1 MPWVRNHRCVLLL
14 SGLALLAAAPAAL
27 AQQPKEEPR
36 VQVTVLAILA
46 TDKNKTVDPQLKCVA
61 QKVQKMEPDLTGFR
75 IARTSTRSIEVSKAS
90 KFMLVEGVPVS
101 VTVEQGPDKDN
112 RVGLTIKPPQLGEIC
127 YLSCCGKFFPIVT
140 RYQTKDKERLI
151 IAIMVEPCKKKCD

>member
-1 MPWVRNHRCVLLL
+1 MPRVWNHRCVLLL
-14 SGLALLAAAPAAL
+14 SGLALVAAAPAAP
-27 AQQPKEEPR
+27 AEEPK

-46 TDKNKTVDPQLKCVA
+46 TDKDKKVDLQLKCVA
-61 QKVQKMEPDLTGFR
+61 DKVQKIEPGLTGFR
-75 IARTSTRSIEVSKAS
+75 IACTSTSAVEISKAS
-90 KFMLVEGVPVS
+90 KFMLVEGVPVT

-112 RVGLTIKPPQLGEIC
+112 RVGLTVKPPQLGEIC

-151 IAIMVEPCKKKCD
+151 IAIMVEPCNKKCD